1 MFHSSSDESP
11 SYDKIDRDISV
22 HNKIKE
28 KIGIFHNF
36 SRKNIW
42 YIYKKRIV
50 HILKAK
56 RI

>member
-1 MFHSSSDESP
+1 MFHSSSDESH

-36 SRKNIW
+36 SRKNI
-42 YIYKKRIV
+42 
-50 HILKAK
+50 
-56 RI
+56 